1 MHYILSFF
9 VIGIGLLMLLAPRAW
24 YKVTQSW
31 KSYSAS
37 EPSNRFAIATRIEG
51 ILFVAA
57 GVVYVILYW
66 VR

>member
-37 EPSNRFAIATRIEG
+37 EPSNRFVIATRIEG

-57 GVVYVILYW
+57 GVGYIVMHWLP
-66 VR
+66 